1 MKNELE
7 SAKGEVKRQMTK
19 SGFEFRM
26 CLQSQDFNPPCYDV
40 PYVVIDLQPGRGHCP
55 TRYQRSTN
63 DTLSCPLLVSLTPTL
78 SFLGLGAR
86 TCLKV
91 FLRKE
96 EMMDVNDF

>member
-1 MKNELE
+1 
-7 SAKGEVKRQMTK
+7 
-19 SGFEFRM
+19 M
-26 CLQSQDFNPPCYDV
+26 CLQSQDFDPPCYAV